1 MKISGNQQKWRRTKS
16 KLITTGSNPIHRC
29 QDLII
34 KDDNFKSND
43 EFFVGRFT
51 YGPLGTWKLIG
62 EVVELYLYLEDNWVF
77 IKTCVTDQEGKVK
90 LALNDEKLEPI
101 SHHLRKAGKIV
112 PYKWQVSVD
121 RSFAIAYLW
130 TVDSKT
136 EPDFN
141 KSTTKSVIFSIDGA
155 FAGSK
160 SATGSDP
167 KVKPGAVD
175 LVRFWKEKH
184 YLCVYITAR
193 PDYQKNNVEQ
203 WLTNHNFPHGP
214 IIFCSITSEVKNFY
228 LEPIQAKMLT
238 LKQLSKKLI
247 ISGCYGSDKDKD
259 IYKKIA
265 SDSMEYIC
273 IHTKFDGDT
282 KLSSTS
288 SENKK
293 FSKQT
298 SKDSGSRNVDSDSRV
313 IQVCDYIQHMKI
325 MERRV
330 VRSSSNVSVTPTMQK
345 VMTLQDSV
353 KAERVNTLCTLTRL
367 LNSPYGFAAS
377 WKDDTG
383 E

>member
-1 MKISGNQQKWRRTKS
+1 MSGKRV
-16 KLITTGSNPIHRC
+16 
-29 QDLII
+29 
-34 KDDNFKSND
+34 KSNQM
-43 EFFVGRFT
+43 GRS
-51 YGPLGTWKLIG
+51 
-62 EVVELYLYLEDNWVF
+62 
-77 IKTCVTDQEGKVK
+77 KVK
-90 LALNDEKLEPI
+90 NE
-101 SHHLRKAGKIV
+101 
-112 PYKWQVSVD
+112 
-121 RSFAIAYLW
+121 
-130 TVDSKT
+130 
-136 EPDFN
+136 
-141 KSTTKSVIFSIDGA
+141 
-155 FAGSK
+155 
-160 SATGSDP
+160 
-167 KVKPGAVD
+167 
-175 LVRFWKEKH
+175 
-184 YLCVYITAR
+184 
-193 PDYQKNNVEQ
+193 
-203 WLTNHNFPHGP
+203 
-214 IIFCSITSEVKNFY
+214 
-228 LEPIQAKMLT
+228 
-238 LKQLSKKLI
+238 
-247 ISGCYGSDKDKD
+247 DKD